1 MRDGQVDLDLA
12 QVRAFVA
19 AADALNFSRAAAHLH
34 LTQQALSKR
43 VQRLEH
49 ALGGPLFSRGGRSVE
64 LTDAGRRFL
73 PEARRLLVLAESAA
87 ATARNGNAHL
97 RVDVWG
103 QLHAP
108 LRMVGRVLDA
118 DEGLEVEPSMRRGL
132 AAATAAL
139 LRSEVDAAF
148 GRVHD
153 LGTPWPRSLRHAL
166 VHLDALGVLVRAE
179 HPLAGTSLR
188 PADLEG
194 TTLWAPATRD
204 APEYSGY
211 IRRFAD
217 SFGARVDATGTNL
230 GIDRV
235 IMQLGE
241 RTNMMTLVPADIPVP
256 AGSGCRVVPLVDPVP
271 RYPWSVVWRRD
282 DADPALARFLRCLLA
297 VGRADRRFDARRDWL
312 PEIDRT
318 PQP

>member
-19 AADALNFSRAAAHLH
+19 AADVLNFSRAAAHLH

-49 ALGGPLFSRGGRSVE
+49 ALGGALFSRTGRSVE

-73 PEARRLLVLAESAA
+73 PEARRLLVLAESA
-87 ATARNGNAHL
+87 TARNSNPRL

-103 QLHAP
+103 QLLAP
-108 LRMVGRVLDA
+108 LRLVGRVLDA
-118 DEGLEVEPSMRRGL
+118 DDGLEVEPSMRRGL
-132 AAATAAL
+132 AASTAAL
-139 LRSEVDAAF
+139 LRGEVDAAF

-166 VHLDALGVLVRAE
+166 VHLDALGVLVRAD
-179 HPLAGTSLR
+179 HPLAGESLR
-188 PADLEG
+188 PADLGG
-194 TTLWAPATRD
+194 TALWAPATRD
-204 APEYSGY
+204 APEFSGY
-211 IRRFAD
+211 IRRFAE

-230 GIDRV
+230 GIDQV
-235 IMQLGE
+235 IRQLGE
-241 RTNMMTLVPADIPVP
+241 RADMMTLVPASIPVR
-256 AGSGCRVVPLVDPVP
+256 AESGYRVVRLVDPVP

-282 DADPALARFLRCLLA
+282 DADPVLARFLHCLLE
-297 VGRADRRFDARRDWL
+297 VGRADRPFDARREWL
-312 PEIDRT
+312 PETDRA
-318 PQP
+318 P